1 MQLKTI
7 EWEYQKMIELKDAN
21 IFQGENEI
29 LNGVNMEVRT
39 GEFCYIFG
47 KSGSGKSSLLKTLY
61 GDLPLKQGS
70 GTVSN
75 FDLKGL
81 DYTNKYLFRRTLG
94 VVFQD
99 YFLFES
105 WDVFHNLD
113 YILRALGWPDK
124 TVREQRIKEALLEV
138 GLLKKIWQ
146 KVYTLSGGEQQ
157 LLTIAR
163 AIINNPLVLIADE
176 PTNSLDHETAD
187 DFMQLIRKIN
197 QKYHTAVVFATHDQ
211 RVIQRFPARAYRCEG
226 GKLIEV
232 D

>member
-1 MQLKTI
+1 MKTI
-7 EWEYQKMIELKDAN
+7 EWEYQKMIELKDAT

-29 LNGVNMEVRT
+29 LSGVNLEVRT

-61 GDLPLKQGS
+61 GDLPLKKGS
-70 GTVSN
+70 GMVSN
-75 FDLKGL
+75 FKL
-81 DYTNKYLFRRTLG
+81 DELNYRNKFLFRRTLG

-105 WDVFHNLD
+105 WNVYQNLE

-124 TVREQRIKEALLEV
+124 SVREQRIKEALLEV

-146 KVYTLSGGEQQ
+146 KVSTLSGGEQQ

-176 PTNSLDHETAD
+176 PTNSLDQETAD

-197 QKYHTAVVFATHDQ
+197 QKYHTAVIFATHDQ
-211 RVIQRFPARAYRCEG
+211 RVIQRFPARAYRCES
-226 GKLIEV
+226 GKLIEL